1 MALRIIRK
9 SASQNQVEIIKGTR
23 EETPLISLL
32 FFVENAAQR
41 DALSA
46 FIQEQSWIQEH
57 AQCLIMKAH
66 TLKESLRSHF
76 TAMHHTLKLLNEPKQ
91 HSWSARL
98 QAFLSEA
105 EADWSVFIPQ
115 LDPEVDLE
123 ALCQAYLQW
132 IPHHPNTALL
142 APPLYQAGQ
151 VFAAGQM
158 LSDTSIPPHSLHIAS
173 DTLRVKPEKALYY
186 FYQGLSSKAFEPFSQ
201 GKFLQSEA
209 TPLPFSAI
217 QREAYLEAAEAFND
231 KSNTWDLSWLAQALA
246 QQLGILQYR
255 IGLIPH
261 PLSLQEDS
269 LALLTPSALPEDF
282 PTPYQGTEH
291 STCFTLY
298 KRHGLQ
304 QKGTR
309 FAYLHPESKG

>member
-23 EETPLISLL
+23 EDTPQISLL

-46 FIQEQSWIQEH
+46 FIQEQPWIQEQ

-66 TLKESLRSHF
+66 TLKESLRTHF
-76 TAMHHTLKLLNEPKQ
+76 TALNHTLKLLNEPKQ

-115 LDPEVDLE
+115 LAPEVDLE

-132 IPHHPNTALL
+132 IPHHTNTALL
-142 APPLYQAGQ
+142 APPLYHEGN

-158 LSDTSIPPHSLHIAS
+158 LSDTSVPPHSLHIDS
-173 DTLRVKPEKALYY
+173 DTLHVEPEKTLHY
-186 FYQGLSSKAFEPFSQ
+186 FYQGLSSKAFEPFSED
-201 GKFLQSEA
+201 KFLQSEA
-209 TPLPFSAI
+209 TPLPFCAI
-217 QREAYLEAAEAFND
+217 QREAYLEAAETLKGN
-231 KSNTWDLSWLAQALA
+231 SNTWDLPWLAQALA

-255 IGLIPH
+255 VGVIPH
-261 PLSLQEDS
+261 PLSLQEDT
-269 LALLTPSALPEDF
+269 LALLTPSALPESF

-309 FAYLHPESKG
+309 FAYRHPESKG